1 MKKALIT
8 GASSGIGREFARE
21 LASKGYETIL
31 VARRYERLKDIS
43 EELTA
48 QFNSPSTPVQADLS
62 QRDDLERVSG
72 YLYGVDLLVN
82 DAGFGLIGSFSVL
95 EGEKELE
102 MIRLNVESLYRLSK
116 FYVIAR
122 REQGGGI
129 INVASTAAYLPVP
142 FMAVYAATKAF
153 VLSFSEALSEE
164 LKDSNFKVMVLS
176 PGPTSTEFFE
186 VASGKSRKVYGSMAP
201 EKVVKK
207 AMSAYEKSKRS
218 VVSGFSNKV
227 VAGGSKIAPKALLLK
242 VAGRVFRD
250 F

>member
-82 DAGFGLIGSFSVL
+82 NAGFGLIGSFSVL

-207 AMSAYEKSKRS
+207 AMSAYKKSKRS
-218 VVSGFSNKV
+218 VVSGVSNKV